1 MATLS
6 QYEAACI
13 AEPSATRFAVARV
26 CYAVRARA
34 ADGYTY
40 TTGARD
46 NILGRPEYAAELEQA
61 RIAGWDQRNPTLLLS
76 GLASTTGL

>member
-13 AEPSATRFAVARV
+13 NEPSATRFSVARV
-26 CYAVRARA
+26 CYAIRQRA
-34 ADGYTY
+34 ADGYAY

-46 NILGRPEYAAELEQA
+46 AVLGQPQYATELEQA
-61 RIAGWDQRNPTLLLS
+61 RIGGWDQRNPTLLLS